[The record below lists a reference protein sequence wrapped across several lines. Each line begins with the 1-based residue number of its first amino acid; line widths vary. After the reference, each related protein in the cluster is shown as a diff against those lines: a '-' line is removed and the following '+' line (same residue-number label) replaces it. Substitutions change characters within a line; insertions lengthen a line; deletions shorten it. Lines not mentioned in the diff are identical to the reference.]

1 MSATAAA
8 SHSRRAYAPAPRQNT
23 PRPVRAVPATA
34 ARRARPKL
42 AYAVAAVSGVLVMV
56 IVQLLLSVGL
66 SQGAYEIAALQRQ
79 ETTLG
84 WQVQSASDELLQVS
98 SPQFIA
104 ANAQALGMVIN
115 GTPAY
120 LRLSDGAVVG
130 VPAAATAET
139 DIPVG
144 AATLVANSL
153 IDGVPLVTVPGA
165 SVDPDA
171 ANTGVANAADPVAPV
186 SLENGIPAPQT
197 R

>member
-8 SHSRRAYAPAPRQNT
+8 SYPRRAYAPAPRENA
-23 PRPVRAVPATA
+23 PRPVRAVPAAA
-34 ARRARPKL
+34 ARRARPKV
-42 AYAVAAVSGVLVMV
+42 AYAVAAVAGVLAMV
-56 IVQLLLSVGL
+56 IAQLLLSVGL
-66 SQGAYEIAALQRQ
+66 SQGAYEIASLQRQ

-84 WQVQSASDELLQVS
+84 WQKQAVSDDLLEVS

-130 VPAAATAET
+130 VPAAATTET
-139 DIPVG
+139 EVPVG
-144 AATLVANSL
+144 PSTLVANSR

-165 SVDPDA
+165 SVDA
-171 ANTGVANAADPVAPV
+171 ANTGVANAADPLAPV
-186 SLENGIPAPQT
+186 SLDNGIPAPQT
-197 R
+197 H

>member
-1 MSATAAA
+1 MSATAVSFPRGAF
-8 SHSRRAYAPAPRQNT
+8 APAPQERA
-23 PRPVRAVPATA
+23 PRPVRAVPAA
-34 ARRARPKL
+34 PPRPRPKL
-42 AYAVAAVSGVLVMV
+42 AYAVVAIGGVLAMV
-56 IVQLLLSVGL
+56 VAQLLLSVGL
-66 SQGAYEIAALQRQ
+66 SHGAYEISALQQ
-79 ETTLG
+79 QQTTLG
-84 WQVQSASDELLQVS
+84 WQQQSASDDLLQVS

-130 VPAAATAET
+130 VPAAAMEATEV
-139 DIPVG
+139 PVG
-144 AATLVANSL
+144 PSTLVGNALLN
-153 IDGVPLVTVPGA
+153 GVPLVTVPGA

-171 ANTGVANAADPVAPV
+171 TGTGVANPAEPVAPL

>member
-1 MSATAAA
+1 MSATAVHDHLAF
-8 SHSRRAYAPAPRQNT
+8 APAPREHT

-42 AYAVAAVSGVLVMV
+42 AYAVVAVSGVLVMV
-56 IVQLLLSVGL
+56 VVQLLLSVGL
-66 SQGAYEIAALQRQ
+66 SQGAYEIASLQREQ
-79 ETTLG
+79 TTLG
-84 WQVQSASDELLQVS
+84 WQQQAVSGDLLEVS

-120 LRLSDGAVVG
+120 LRLSDGAVIG
-130 VPAAATAET
+130 VPAAATEQT
-139 DIPVG
+139 EIPVG
-144 AATLVANSL
+144 ASTLVANSR

-171 ANTGVANAADPVAPV
+171 GNAGVATGDEAVAPI
-186 SLENGIPAPQT
+186 SLDNGIPAPQT

>member
-1 MSATAAA
+1 MSATAAF
-8 SHSRRAYAPAPRQNT
+8 SHPRTAPVPGRSA
-23 PRPVRAVPATA
+23 PRPVRAVPAAA

-42 AYAVAAVSGVLVMV
+42 AYAVTAVGGVLTMV
-56 IVQLLLSVGL
+56 VVQLLLSVGL
-66 SQGAYEIAALQRQ
+66 SQGAYEISALERAQ
-79 ETTLG
+79 TTLG
-84 WQVQSASDELLQVS
+84 WQKASVSENLLEVS

-120 LRLSDGAVVG
+120 LRLSDGAVIG
-130 VPAAATAET
+130 VPAAATAQT

-153 IDGVPLVTVPGA
+153 LDGVPLVTVPGA

-171 ANTGVANAADPVAPV
+171 ADTGVANALDAAAPI

>member
-8 SHSRRAYAPAPRQNT
+8 SYPRRAYAPAPRET
-23 PRPVRAVPATA
+23 APRPVRAVPATT

-56 IVQLLLSVGL
+56 VAQLLLSVGL
-66 SQGAYEIAALQRQ
+66 SQGAYEISSLQRQ

-84 WQVQSASDELLQVS
+84 WQKQAVSDDLLEVS
-98 SPQFIA
+98 SPQYIA

-130 VPAAATAET
+130 VPAAATTET
-139 DIPVG
+139 EIPVG
-144 AATLVANSL
+144 PSTLVANSR

-165 SVDPDA
+165 SIDADA
-171 ANTGVANAADPVAPV
+171 ANTGVANATDPAAPV

>member
-197 R
+197 H

>member
-8 SHSRRAYAPAPRQNT
+8 SHPRRAFAPAPHESA
-23 PRPVRAVPATA
+23 PRPVRAVPAAA

-42 AYAVAAVSGVLVMV
+42 AYAVVAVAGVLTMV
-56 IVQLLLSVGL
+56 VVQLLLSVGL
-66 SQGAYEIAALQRQ
+66 SHGAYEISSLQRQ

-84 WQVQSASDELLQVS
+84 WQKQAVAGELLEVS

-104 ANAQALGMVIN
+104 ANAQALGMIIN

-120 LRLSDGAVVG
+120 LRLSDGAVIG
-130 VPAAATAET
+130 VPAAATTET

-144 AATLVANSL
+144 AANLVANSR

-165 SVDPDA
+165 SVDADA
-171 ANTGVANAADPVAPV
+171 SGTGVATPEEPVAPL
-186 SLENGIPAPQT
+186 SLDDGIPAPQT